1 MINKRYN
8 LTDLADNI
16 VIVQEVINMYVDDK
30 MSIAQISMAK
40 GLSIHIITLMLKE
53 NNIEMRSKK

>member
-16 VIVQEVINMYVDDK
+16 VIVQEVINMYVDEK

>member
-16 VIVQEVINMYVDDK
+16 VTVQEVINMYVDEK

>member
-16 VIVQEVINMYVDDK
+16 VIVKEVINMYVDEK